1 MAHIPI
7 DDENEES
14 NMFLKKEKD
23 TAPQMFS
30 DFSGD
35 IDSAF
40 ETVGISP

>member
-1 MAHIPI
+1 MAHIPLDI
-7 DDENEES
+7 EES
-14 NMFLKKEKD
+14 NMFDKKKEKD